1 MPRYHS
7 KLLLFGEYLII
18 RSGRALAVPYE
29 NYGGEWK
36 FNSEDLSSQQDLMG
50 WADYLVDLMKK
61 GQLLC
66 SLNLNKFCRDLEEG
80 MFFDADIPVGY
91 GLGSSG
97 ALCAALYD
105 QYGLNKIGKEEVD
118 RFAELRK
125 VLAQLENFFHGS
137 SSGIDPLIS
146 YTGNAVKIR
155 EDGSMEIC
163 TLSSLEEGASFFLI
177 DTGKPRQT
185 GPLVQF
191 FLEQCR
197 DENYASQ
204 IDGPLTEA
212 SGEAIRHYL
221 QNNLHSL
228 NESMKRISRFQFD
241 LFPKMIPDAFRS
253 LWQKGLDSGTFSLK
267 LCGAGGG
274 GFILGFTH
282 DQKLLEKELEGVNW
296 KLLEL

>member
-1 MPRYHS
+1 MPRYNS

-29 NYGGEWK
+29 NYGGQWE
-36 FNSEDLSSQQDLMG
+36 FTSDDLSSQQDLKG

-66 SLNLNKFCRDLEEG
+66 SLNLSKFCRDLEEG

-97 ALCAALYD
+97 ALCAALYEV
-105 QYGLNKIGKEEVD
+105 YGRNKIGKNEID
-118 RFAELRK
+118 RFSELRK

-163 TLSSLEEGASFFLI
+163 NLPSLLEGASFFLI
-177 DTGKPRQT
+177 DTQKPRQT
-185 GPLVQF
+185 GPLVQY
-191 FLEQCR
+191 FLEQCK
-197 DENYASQ
+197 DEAYAKQ

-212 SGEAIRHYL
+212 SGNAIQHYL
-221 QNNLHSL
+221 QNNLYGL
-228 NESMKRISRFQFD
+228 NESMKQISRFQFE
-241 LFPKMIPDAFRS
+241 LFPKMIPENFRP
-253 LWQKGLDSGTFSLK
+253 LWQKGLESGAFSLK

-282 DQKLLEKELEGVNW
+282 DKKLLGQELGEVDW
-296 KLLEL
+296 KLLKL